1 MASRAR
7 SRGARWR
14 RGPQVPAWSGERPD
28 SRGSGSGAAGGLPR
42 AGGALRPRERG
53 LRAPFSPRLSG
64 SEKWSPGSRLRRD
77 SVKLT
82 LVLRSALRSFFSR
95 FALCPFSCVLV
106 PHAGDHTSISAPRSG
121 WEPPAPSSS
130 QGRHECFSSPQRPLF
145 PSGCRFCVSLL
156 LTACVGSLERS
167 RRQDSAVQR
176 LSEAR
181 ISLGCISIAQRDL
194 SVRG

>member
-14 RGPQVPAWSGERPD
+14 RGPQVPARSGERPD

-82 LVLRSALRSFFSR
+82 LVLRSALRPFFSR

-145 PSGCRFCVSLL
+145 LVAAVSVFTFYSLRVLAHSRDPGDRTAQCRGSRRHASALAASALPSG
-156 LTACVGSLERS
+156 T
-167 RRQDSAVQR
+167 
-176 LSEAR
+176 
-181 ISLGCISIAQRDL
+181 
-194 SVRG
+194 